1 MLQSARSSFK
11 QYHYILTAADL
22 CKKAYPIYT
31 QPNCTFELTMSKLCN
46 IVIMK
51 KFIIKQ
57 GRPRILL
64 SLEKLDLKIS
74 YKAIIQSDD
83 YKTQTYIHIT

>member
-31 QPNCTFELTMSKLCN
+31 QPNCTFELAMSKLYN
-46 IVIMK
+46 VVIMK
-51 KFIIKQ
+51 KFY
-57 GRPRILL
+57 
-64 SLEKLDLKIS
+64 
-74 YKAIIQSDD
+74 YKARETKDIVVIREA
-83 YKTQTYIHIT
+83 